1 MKEGWESKN
10 WCFQIVVL
18 EKILGSPLD
27 SKEIKLVN
35 TNGNQLWIF
44 IGRTDA
50 EASILWPPYAKNWL
64 IGKDPD
70 AGKIEDRRRRKW
82 QIMRCL
88 GGIIDSTD
96 TSLRKLGE
104 IVKDRE
110 AWHAA
115 VHAVT
120 KSQTQLSDWT
130 TTICKILSVFP
141 LKGSHGMLK
150 MNKQT
155 NKIKGEIWDP
165 VNEEFNTE
173 QRKW

>member
-18 EKILGSPLD
+18 EKILGSSLD
-27 SKEIKLVN
+27 SKEIKPVN

-44 IGRTDA
+44 IGRTGA
-50 EASILWPPYAKNWL
+50 EAPILLSPDAKSWL

-130 TTICKILSVFP
+130 TTICKILPVFP

-173 QRKW
+173 QRRW

>member
-1 MKEGWESKN
+1 MWGPS
-10 WCFQIVVL
+10 F
-18 EKILGSPLD
+18 P
-27 SKEIKLVN
+27 LVN
-35 TNGNQLWIF
+35 PKGYQPWIF
-44 IGRTDA
+44 IGGTDT
-50 EASILWPPYAKNWL
+50 EAPVLWPPNAKSWL

-88 GGIIDSTD
+88 GAIIDSTD

>member
-50 EASILWPPYAKNWL
+50 EASILWPPDAKNWL

-115 VHAVT
+115 VHGIT
-120 KSQTQLSDWT
+120 MIQTWLSDWT
-130 TTICKILSVFP
+130 TTWILLRCQMALPSVPPRTALPFQ
-141 LKGSHGMLK
+141 
-150 MNKQT
+150 N
-155 NKIKGEIWDP
+155 N
-165 VNEEFNTE
+165 
-173 QRKW
+173 

>member
-50 EASILWPPYAKNWL
+50 EASILWPPDAKNWL

-88 GGIIDSTD
+88 GAIIDSTD

-115 VHAVT
+115 ACMRERER
-120 KSQTQLSDWT
+120 KRERSPLSFIQWFAMMYINDW
-130 TTICKILSVFP
+130 F
-141 LKGSHGMLK
+141 
-150 MNKQT
+150 
-155 NKIKGEIWDP
+155 
-165 VNEEFNTE
+165 
-173 QRKW
+173 

>member
-50 EASILWPPYAKNWL
+50 EASILWPPDAKNWL

-110 AWHAA
+110 AWHAS
-115 VHAVT
+115 VHSVT
-120 KSQTQLSDWT
+120 KRQTQLIDWT
-130 TTICKILSVFP
+130 TTICKIPSVFP